1 MVMGINALRKL
12 ASDLR
17 PRTLAKSGYMNDHN
31 GIMGN
36 IL

>member
-1 MVMGINALRKL
+1 MMMGINALSKL

-17 PRTLAKSGYMNDHN
+17 LKTLAKSGYMNDHN
-31 GIMGN
+31 VTMGN